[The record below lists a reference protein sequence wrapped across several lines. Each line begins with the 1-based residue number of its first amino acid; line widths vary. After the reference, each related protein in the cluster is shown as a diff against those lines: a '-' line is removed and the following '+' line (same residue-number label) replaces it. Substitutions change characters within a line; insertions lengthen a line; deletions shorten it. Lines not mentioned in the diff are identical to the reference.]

1 MKKLII
7 SLLFVFSCIT
17 TFSQDYSYIKAVKS
31 GAALYQHGTITSP
44 VGTDTTISFEGYF
57 GKPLMIFV
65 DFRELDAND
74 SKISAGVRGL
84 NMDTVFKRLDP
95 LLFPMTIDTAS
106 PIFYQKIAAFKISN
120 CYAPVLIIKYTKGSA
135 SAGLTY
141 PVQIFTEK
149 SF

>member
-7 SLLFVFSCIT
+7 SLCLIFSCCIA
-17 TFSQDYSYIKAVKS
+17 FSQNYSYIKAVKS
-31 GAALYQHGTITSP
+31 GAALYQYGTITSP
-44 VGTDTTISFEGYF
+44 VGVDTTIAFEGYF

-84 NMDTVFKRLDP
+84 NMDTVFQRLDT

-106 PIFYQKIAAFKISN
+106 PIFYQKIAAFKISD
-120 CYAPVLIIKYTKGSA
+120 
-135 SAGLTY
+135 
-141 PVQIFTEK
+141 
-149 SF
+149 

>member
-1 MKKLII
+1 MKKTII
-7 SLLFVFSCIT
+7 SLLLISCCFL

-74 SKISAGVRGL
+74 SKISACVRGL
-84 NMDTVFKRLDP
+84 NMDTVFKSLDS
-95 LLFPMTIDTAS
+95 LLFSITIDTAS
-106 PIFYQKIAAFKISN
+106 TILNQKMAAFKLSD
-120 CYAPVLIIKYTKGSA
+120 CYAPILILEYTRGSA
-135 SAGLTY
+135 SPGLEF
-141 PVQIFTEK
+141 PVQLFTEK
-149 SF
+149 